1 MANIRAGVNKV
12 ALARTL
18 KSKKFMKGLKPNFKR
33 IFISHAN
40 KVIRE
45 MIKEFDNHPITI
57 EIESGPRSSNI
68 SGTLSGGG
76 NLFSFIGFDEGSDP
90 IKGLRELLKTS
101 RVEFL
106 GVNIGTIDFK
116 IYFPEDEEIYALT
129 PMPWAKGRSWVRG
142 IERGMSGL
150 GQYLYTNKN
159 LEASRS
165 STAIQVE
172 SKIRGGRFKNVS
184 YISEIRRNFYQ
195 KIKQLSKTSS
205 LI

>member
-1 MANIRAGVNKV
+1 MANIRAGVNKG

-18 KSKKFMKGLKPNFKR
+18 KSKKFMKGLKPNFKK

-40 KVIRE
+40 KVIKEMLRE
-45 MIKEFDNHPITI
+45 FNSHPVTL
-57 EIESGPRSSNI
+57 EIESGPLSSNK
-68 SGTLSGGG
+68 SGTLSGKG
-76 NLFSFIGFDEGSDP
+76 NLFSFIGFSHGSDP
-90 IKGLRELLKTS
+90 IKPLRQLLSST

-106 GVNIGTIDFK
+106 NVSQGTIDFK

-165 STAIQVE
+165 STAIQIE

-184 YISEIRRNFYQ
+184 YISEIRRNFYK